1 MRLPNLLATKWG
13 RLFAFF
19 WLYVTEGIPYGFAT
33 IVIVS
38 QLRDEGRAEAE
49 IGYFSGLIL
58 LPWAF
63 KWAVGPFVD
72 LIFSDRLGRRRGWI
86 VGCQILMAIT
96 LLACIPIDRST
107 GVVALTIALTIHN
120 CFAATQDVAIDA
132 LACGTLPPDERGL
145 ANGLMFAGA
154 YFGQTIGASAV
165 LFLMGGISWLPG
177 LQQGISFDAAFW
189 VVAGCILT
197 VTVFISLP
205 LREEATK
212 SAGVVGGSTSQATR
226 EVRNYVVEAF
236 RSFFASRQSLIAL
249 VICLLPAGALF
260 LGMQLHTALAKRLE
274 YSDGELAQLVFWST
288 VISGSFC
295 VVGGYLSDR
304 IGRCLSLGIY
314 VVLSVV
320 PTLWLASELYYGLR
334 WTDFGATDVPEP
346 DVIPQAIKDTFWHAV
361 MFFSAVQGMI
371 YGTRIAIFM
380 DIANPDVAGTQFT
393 AYMAMQN
400 IVLSYT
406 AMWQGEAISHF
417 GYAGCL
423 LIDSCVGVVVLCV
436 LPFLKLSAPGTGHPP
451 SVQPLQLLMTPV
463 KVNSDANSD
472 LHLCGFAPV
481 GQSAC

>member
-1 MRLPNLLATKWG
+1 MRLPNLLVSKWG

-33 IVIVS
+33 IVIVA
-38 QLRDEGRAEAE
+38 QLRDEGYAEDE

-63 KWAVGPFVD
+63 KWMVGPFVD
-72 LIFSDRLGRRRGWI
+72 LIFSNRLGRRRAWI
-86 VGCQILMAIT
+86 VGCQIAMAVS
-96 LLACIPIDRST
+96 LLACIPIDRSS
-107 GVVALTIALTIHN
+107 GLVALTVALTIHN

-145 ANGLMFAGA
+145 GNGLMFAGS

-165 LFLMGGISWLPG
+165 LFLMGGVSVSWLPG
-177 LQQGISFDAAFW
+177 LEVRIAFDTAFW
-189 VVAGCILT
+189 FVAGCILM
-197 VTVFISLP
+197 VTAFIAVP
-205 LREEATK
+205 LREQAAK
-212 SAGVVGGSTSQATR
+212 SAGVVGAPAAQAAR
-226 EVRNYVVEAF
+226 EVGNYVVVAL
-236 RSFFASRQSLIAL
+236 RSFFASRRSLIAL
-249 VICLLPAGALF
+249 MVCLLPAGALF

-274 YSDGELAQLVFWST
+274 YSESDLAKLVFWST

-304 IGRCLSLGIY
+304 VGRCLSLGVY
-314 VVLSVV
+314 VLLSLV
-320 PTLWLASELYYGLR
+320 PTLWLASELYYGLG
-334 WTDFGATDVPEP
+334 WTDFGAKHAAIPEH
-346 DVIPQAIKDTFWHAV
+346 IPASIQSTFWWAV

-380 DIANPDVAGTQFT
+380 DIANPEVAGTQFT

-406 AMWQGEAISHF
+406 AMWQGEAISRF

-423 LIDSCVGVVVLCV
+423 LIDCFVGVVVIAL
-436 LPFLKLSAPGTGHPP
+436 LPFLKLSAVGDDD
-451 SVQPLQLLMTPV
+451 
-463 KVNSDANSD
+463 SDVWIESD
-472 LHLCGFAPV
+472 SEHSNED
-481 GQSAC
+481 QQ

>member
-1 MRLPNLLATKWG
+1 MRLPNLLASKWG

-33 IVIVS
+33 IVIVAE
-38 QLRDEGRAEAE
+38 LRNEGHSEDK

-63 KWAVGPFVD
+63 KWVVGPFVD
-72 LIFSDRLGRRRGWI
+72 LIFSDRFGRRRGWI
-86 VGCQILMAIT
+86 AGCQIMMAIT

-132 LACGTLPPDERGL
+132 LACGTLPPEERGL

-165 LFLMGGISWLPG
+165 LFLMKGIDWLPG
-177 LQQGISFDAAFW
+177 LKHGISLDAAFW
-189 VVAGCILT
+189 VVAACILM
-197 VTVFISLP
+197 VTVFIALP

-212 SAGVVGGSTSQATR
+212 STGVIGDSAAQATR
-226 EVRNYVVEAF
+226 EVRNYVIEAF
-236 RSFFASRQSLIAL
+236 RSFFASRRSLIAL

-260 LGMQLHTALAKRLE
+260 LGMQLHTALAKRLD

-320 PTLWLASELYYGLR
+320 PTLWLASEIYFGLA
-334 WTDFGATDVPEP
+334 WTNLGIEGGISPS
-346 DVIPQAIKDTFWHAV
+346 VIPQTIKDTFWYAV
-361 MFFSAVQGMI
+361 ISVAAVHGMI

-417 GYAGCL
+417 GYADCL
-423 LIDSCVGVVVLCV
+423 NIDCLFGVVVIFV
-436 LPFLKLSAPGTGHPP
+436 LPFLKLPAQKTGQPASSSAVP
-451 SVQPLQLLMTPV
+451 
-463 KVNSDANSD
+463 
-472 LHLCGFAPV
+472 
-481 GQSAC
+481 

>member
-1 MRLPNLLATKWG
+1 MRLPNLLASRWG

-33 IVIVS
+33 IVIVA
-38 QLRDEGRAEAE
+38 QLRDEGHAEDE

-63 KWAVGPFVD
+63 KWLVGPFVD

-86 VGCQILMAIT
+86 VACQIMMAVT
-96 LLACIPIDRST
+96 LLACIPIDRSS
-107 GVVALTIALTIHN
+107 GLVALTIALTIHN

-145 ANGLMFAGA
+145 GNGLMFAGA

-165 LFLMGGISWLPG
+165 LFLMDGISWLPG
-177 LQQGISFDAAFW
+177 LREGITFNAAFW

-197 VTVFISLP
+197 VTIFIAVP

-212 SAGVVGGSTSQATR
+212 SAGVLGSSAAQATR
-226 EVRNYVVEAF
+226 EVGNYVVEAF
-236 RSFFASRQSLIAL
+236 RSCFASRRSLIAL
-249 VICLLPAGALF
+249 LVCLLPSGALF

-274 YSDGELAQLVFWST
+274 YSDGDLAKLVLWST
-288 VISGSFC
+288 VISGCFC

-304 IGRCLSLGIY
+304 IGRRISLGVY
-314 VVLSVV
+314 VVLSLV
-320 PTLWLASELYYGLR
+320 PTLWLASEMYYGLG
-334 WTDFGATDVPEP
+334 WTDFGAKTGAVPET
-346 DVIPQAIKDTFWHAV
+346 IPETIKWSFWYAI

-380 DIANPDVAGTQFT
+380 DIANPEVAGTQFT

-406 AMWQGEAISHF
+406 AMWQGEAISKF

-423 LIDSCVGVVVLCV
+423 LIDCCIGAVVLLV
-436 LPFLKLSAPGTGHPP
+436 LPFLQLATTSGDPP
-451 SVQPLQLLMTPV
+451 ASLQSDS
-463 KVNSDANSD
+463 NSDNSNE
-472 LHLCGFAPV
+472 G
-481 GQSAC
+481 

>member
-1 MRLPNLLATKWG
+1 MRLPNLLATKRG

-33 IVIVS
+33 IVIVA
-38 QLRDEGRAEAE
+38 QLRDEGHAEDE

-63 KWAVGPFVD
+63 KWMVGPFVD

-86 VGCQILMAIT
+86 VGCQVAMAVS
-96 LLACIPIDRST
+96 LLACIPIDRSS
-107 GVVALTIALTIHN
+107 GLVALTIALTIHN

-132 LACGTLPPDERGL
+132 LACGSLPPDERGL
-145 ANGLMFAGA
+145 GNGLMFAGA
-154 YFGQTIGASAV
+154 YFGQTIGASVV
-165 LFLMGGISWLPG
+165 LFLMDGVSWLPG
-177 LQQGISFDAAFW
+177 L
-189 VVAGCILT
+189 T
-197 VTVFISLP
+197 VTVFVAVP
-205 LREEATK
+205 LREQATK
-212 SAGVVGGSTSQATR
+212 SAGVVGASAAQASR

-236 RSFFASRQSLIAL
+236 TSFFASRRSLIAL
-249 VICLLPAGALF
+249 MICLLPCGALF
-260 LGMQLHTALAKRLE
+260 LGMQLHTALARRLE
-274 YSDGELAQLVFWST
+274 YSDGDLAKLVFWST

-304 IGRCLSLGIY
+304 IGRRLSLSVY

-320 PTLWLASELYYGLR
+320 PTLWLASEMYYGLK
-334 WTDFGATDVPEP
+334 WTDFGSRTGSVPES
-346 DVIPQAIKDTFWHAV
+346 IPESIKWTFWYAI

-380 DIANPDVAGTQFT
+380 DIANPTVAGTQFT

-406 AMWQGEAISHF
+406 AMWQGEAISQF

-423 LIDSCVGVVVLCV
+423 LIDCGIGLVVLV
-436 LPFLKLSAPGTGHPP
+436 LLPFLKLR
-451 SVQPLQLLMTPV
+451 
-463 KVNSDANSD
+463 
-472 LHLCGFAPV
+472 
-481 GQSAC
+481 

>member
-1 MRLPNLLATKWG
+1 MQLPNLLASKWG

-33 IVIVS
+33 IVIVA
-38 QLRDEGRAEAE
+38 QLRDEGHAEDE
-49 IGYFSGLIL
+49 IGYFSGVIL

-63 KWAVGPFVD
+63 KWVVGPFVD

-86 VGCQILMAIT
+86 VACQIMMAVT
-96 LLACIPIDRST
+96 LLACIPLDRSS
-107 GVVALTIALTIHN
+107 GLVALTIALTIHN

-145 ANGLMFAGA
+145 GNGLMFAGA

-165 LFLMGGISWLPG
+165 LFLMDGISWLPG
-177 LQQGISFDAAFW
+177 LREGITFNAAFW

-197 VTVFISLP
+197 VTIFIAVP

-212 SAGVVGGSTSQATR
+212 SAGVIGSSAAQATR
-226 EVRNYVVEAF
+226 EVGNYVVEAL
-236 RSFFASRQSLIAL
+236 RSFFASRRSLIAL
-249 VICLLPAGALF
+249 LICLLPAGALF
-260 LGMQLHTALAKRLE
+260 LGMQLHTALATRLE
-274 YSDGELAQLVFWST
+274 YSKGDLAKLVFWST
-288 VISGSFC
+288 VISGCFC

-304 IGRCLSLGIY
+304 IGRRISLGIY
-314 VVLSVV
+314 VLLSVV
-320 PTLWLASELYYGLR
+320 PTLWVASEMYYGLG
-334 WTDFGATDVPEP
+334 WTDFGAETGTVPES
-346 DVIPQAIKDTFWHAV
+346 IPESIKSTFWWAM

-380 DIANPDVAGTQFT
+380 DIANPEVAGTQFT

-406 AMWQGEAISHF
+406 AMWQGEAITRF

-423 LIDSCVGVVVLCV
+423 LIDCGVGVVVLAV
-436 LPFLKLSAPGTGHPP
+436 LPFLQLSPSSNDAP
-451 SVQPLQLLMTPV
+451 SVTD
-463 KVNSDANSD
+463 SDVWISQD
-472 LHLCGFAPV
+472 SLED
-481 GQSAC
+481 

>member
-33 IVIVS
+33 IVIVA
-38 QLRDEGRAEAE
+38 QLRDEGHPEDE

-63 KWAVGPFVD
+63 KWMVGPFVD

-86 VGCQILMAIT
+86 VGCQIAMAVS
-96 LLACIPIDRST
+96 LLACIPIDRSS
-107 GVVALTIALTIHN
+107 GLVALTIALTIHN

-132 LACGTLPPDERGL
+132 LACGSLPPDERGL
-145 ANGLMFAGA
+145 GNGLMFAGA

-165 LFLMGGISWLPG
+165 LFLMDGVSWLPG
-177 LQQGISFDAAFW
+177 LTEGISFNAGFW

-197 VTVFISLP
+197 VTVFVAGP

-212 SAGVVGGSTSQATR
+212 STGVVGASAAQATR

-236 RSFFASRQSLIAL
+236 TSFFASRRSLIAL
-249 VICLLPAGALF
+249 MICLLPCGALF

-274 YSDGELAQLVFWST
+274 YSDGDLARLVFWST

-304 IGRCLSLGIY
+304 LGRRLSLSVY

-320 PTLWLASELYYGLR
+320 PTLWLASEMYYGLR
-334 WTDFGATDVPEP
+334 WTDFGSRTGSVPERIP
-346 DVIPQAIKDTFWHAV
+346 DSIKWTFWYAI

-380 DIANPDVAGTQFT
+380 DIANPTVAGTQFT

-406 AMWQGEAISHF
+406 AMWQGEAISEF

-423 LIDSCVGVVVLCV
+423 LIDCGVGSVVLV
-436 LPFLKLSAPGTGHPP
+436 LLPFLKLR
-451 SVQPLQLLMTPV
+451 
-463 KVNSDANSD
+463 
-472 LHLCGFAPV
+472 
-481 GQSAC
+481 

>member
-33 IVIVS
+33 VVIVS
-38 QLRDEGRAEAE
+38 QLRDEGHAEDE

-63 KWAVGPFVD
+63 KWVVGPFVD

-86 VGCQILMAIT
+86 VGCQLMMAIT
-96 LLACIPIDRST
+96 LLACIPIDRSS
-107 GVVALTIALTIHN
+107 GLFALTIALTIHN

-145 ANGLMFAGA
+145 GNGLMFAGA

-165 LFLMGGISWLPG
+165 LFLMGGISWMPG
-177 LQQGISFDAAFW
+177 LQEGISFNAAFW
-189 VVAGCILT
+189 VAAGCILT
-197 VTVFISLP
+197 VTVFVAMP

-212 SAGVVGGSTSQATR
+212 SAGVIGASAAQAHR
-226 EVRNYVVEAF
+226 EVGNYIVEAIE
-236 RSFFASRQSLIAL
+236 SMLASRRSLIAL

-274 YSDGELAQLVFWST
+274 YSNSDLAELVFWST
-288 VISGSFC
+288 VISGCFC
-295 VVGGYLSDR
+295 VVGGYLSDI
-304 IGRCLSLGIY
+304 IGRRISLGAY
-314 VVLSVV
+314 VLLSFV
-320 PTLWLASELYYGLR
+320 PTLWLAAEMYFGLG
-334 WTDFGATDVPEP
+334 WTDFGAKSAAVPESIP
-346 DVIPQAIKDTFWHAV
+346 DSIQSTFFVAI

-380 DIANPDVAGTQFT
+380 DIANPEVAGTQFT

-406 AMWQGEAISHF
+406 AMWQGEAITRF
-417 GYAGCL
+417 GYVGCL
-423 LIDSCVGVVVLCV
+423 LIDCGIGSVVLLV
-436 LPFLKLSAPGTGHPP
+436 LPFL
-451 SVQPLQLLMTPV
+451 QL
-463 KVNSDANSD
+463 ANSEETE
-472 LHLCGFAPV
+472 
-481 GQSAC
+481 SAAASPNSNSHDSSEDEL